1 MIKIIRDNG
10 NVYEAGLI
18 ISVGKLMEDYCE
30 CTDDQGLID
39 FLWRIPI
46 PSAIAFIAEAWGIEY
61 EFV

>member
-1 MIKIIRDNG
+1 MIKILRDTG
-10 NVYEAGLI
+10 NVYEEGKI
-18 ISVGKLMEDYCE
+18 ISVGQLIDDYSE

-39 FLWRIPI
+39 YLWRIPI